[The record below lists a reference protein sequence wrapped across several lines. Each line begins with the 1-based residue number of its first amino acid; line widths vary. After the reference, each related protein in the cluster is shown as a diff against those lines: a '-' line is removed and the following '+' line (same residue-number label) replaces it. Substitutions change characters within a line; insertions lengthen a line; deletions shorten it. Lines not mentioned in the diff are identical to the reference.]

1 MTVYVGFVSDL
12 VNPAHTIQK
21 LLLAII
27 KINTYTKLSS
37 SIQKNPLLTMNGL
50 LVKHVS
56 ESHFDTNVQI
66 TQWKNDPYALC
77 FVFFGILE
85 NVTQNIF

>member
-1 MTVYVGFVSDL
+1 
-12 VNPAHTIQK
+12 
-21 LLLAII
+21 
-27 KINTYTKLSS
+27 
-37 SIQKNPLLTMNGL
+37 MNGL

-85 NVTQNIF
+85 NVTQNIFWAIVAMLSCEQGGKSRGRLLEIVKKKTTQ